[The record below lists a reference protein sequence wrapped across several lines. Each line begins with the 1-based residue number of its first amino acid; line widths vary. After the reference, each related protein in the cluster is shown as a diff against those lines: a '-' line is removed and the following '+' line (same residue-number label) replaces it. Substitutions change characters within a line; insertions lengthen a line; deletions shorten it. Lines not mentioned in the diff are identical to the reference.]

1 MGTTTDRGNTKKTV
15 TTTLTQV
22 FRGLL
27 DILHQSRSDLHQ
39 TLNTHIRSFD
49 QKTKE
54 DELDLGVTGFWS
66 LMLELVF
73 NCYTQTVL
81 AVGITLVMLLSLIT
95 YHVRFVAYLLGNTF
109 FRQARPLTE
118 DELRMYHAQ
127 QQTFNDAVGLFVKK
141 EPITEPERKDP
152 KIEDD
157 GKVVRRVVYEET
169 KVKK

>member
-1 MGTTTDRGNTKKTV
+1 MGTTTDRGHTKKAV
-15 TTTLTQV
+15 ATTTQM

-27 DILHQSRSDLHQ
+27 DILHQNRADLHQ

-49 QKTKE
+49 RKTNE
-54 DELDLGVTGFWS
+54 DQELDLGVAGFWS

-81 AVGITLVMLLSLIT
+81 AVGITLILLLSMIT
-95 YHVRFVAYLLGNTF
+95 YPVKFVTGLLANTF
-109 FRQARPLTE
+109 FRSSRPLTE
-118 DELRMYHAQ
+118 EEIRMYHAQ
-127 QQTFNDAVGLFVKK
+127 QQAFNDAVGIGKK
-141 EPITEPERKDP
+141 EPMSETERKEP
-152 KIEDD
+152 GIEDD

>member
-1 MGTTTDRGNTKKTV
+1 MGTTTDRGHTKKTV
-15 TTTLTQV
+15 TTMTQM

-27 DILHQSRSDLHQ
+27 DILHQNRSDLHQ
-39 TLNTHIRSFD
+39 TLNSHIRSFD
-49 QKTKE
+49 RKTDQ
-54 DELDLGVTGFWS
+54 DELELGVTGFWS

-95 YHVRFVAYLLGNTF
+95 YPVRFVVYLLGNTF

-127 QQTFNDAVGLFVKK
+127 QQAFNEAMGIGKK
-141 EPITEPERKDP
+141 DPITEAERKEP
-152 KIEDD
+152 GIEDD

>member
-1 MGTTTDRGNTKKTV
+1 MGTATDRGNSKKTV
-15 TTTLTQV
+15 TTTQM

-27 DILHQSRSDLHQ
+27 DILHQNRSDLHQ

-49 QKTKE
+49 RKTDE
-54 DELDLGVTGFWS
+54 DELDLGVVGFWS
-66 LMLELVF
+66 LMLELVL

-81 AVGITLVMLLSLIT
+81 AVGITLVLFLSLIT
-95 YHVRFVAYLLGNTF
+95 YPVKFLTGLLSNTF
-109 FRQARPLTE
+109 FRQTRPLTE
-118 DELRMYHAQ
+118 DELRMYHTQ

>member
-1 MGTTTDRGNTKKTV
+1 M
-15 TTTLTQV
+15 TQV

-27 DILHQSRSDLHQ
+27 DILHHNRSELHQ
-39 TLNTHIRSFD
+39 NLNAHIRSFD
-49 QKTKE
+49 RKSTDE
-54 DELDLGVTGFWS
+54 DLDTSTVGFWS

-95 YHVRFVAYLLGNTF
+95 FPVRFIGSLLHNTF
-109 FRQARPLTE
+109 FRQARPLTD

-127 QQTFNDAVGLFVKK
+127 QQAFNEAVGIVKK
-141 EPITEPERKDP
+141 EPMTEAERKDP
-152 KIEDD
+152 AIEDD

>member
-1 MGTTTDRGNTKKTV
+1 MGTTTDRGNTKKAV
-15 TTTLTQV
+15 TTTTQM

-27 DILHQSRSDLHQ
+27 DILHQNRSDLHQ

-49 QKTKE
+49 RKTNE
-54 DELDLGVTGFWS
+54 EELDLGVTGFWS

-81 AVGITLVMLLSLIT
+81 AVGITLVLLLSLIT
-95 YHVRFVAYLLGNTF
+95 YPVKFLTGLLSNTF
-109 FRQARPLTE
+109 FRQTRPLTE
-118 DELRMYHAQ
+118 DELRMYHTQ
-127 QQTFNDAVGLFVKK
+127 QQAFNDAVGIGKKDPVPDTERK
-141 EPITEPERKDP
+141 EPG
-152 KIEDD
+152 IEDD

>member
-1 MGTTTDRGNTKKTV
+1 MGTTTDRGHTKKTV
-15 TTTLTQV
+15 TTMTQM

-27 DILHQSRSDLHQ
+27 DILHQNRSDLHQ
-39 TLNTHIRSFD
+39 SLNTHIRSFD
-49 QKTKE
+49 RKTDQ

-95 YHVRFVAYLLGNTF
+95 YPVRFVVYLLGNTF
-109 FRQARPLTE
+109 FRHPRPLTE

-127 QQTFNDAVGLFVKK
+127 QQAFNDAVGIGKK
-141 EPITEPERKDP
+141 DPMSEAERKDP

>member
-1 MGTTTDRGNTKKTV
+1 MGTTTDRGHTKKTV
-15 TTTLTQV
+15 TTMTQM

-27 DILHQSRSDLHQ
+27 DILHQNRSDLHQ
-39 TLNTHIRSFD
+39 TLNSHIRSFD
-49 QKTKE
+49 SKTDQ

-95 YHVRFVAYLLGNTF
+95 YPVRFVVYLLGNTF
-109 FRQARPLTE
+109 FRQTRSLTE
-118 DELRMYHAQ
+118 DEIRMYHAQ
-127 QQTFNDAVGLFVKK
+127 QQAFNDAVGIFGKK
-141 EPITEPERKDP
+141 NPITEPERKEP

-157 GKVVRRVVYEET
+157 DKVVRRVVYEET

>member
-1 MGTTTDRGNTKKTV
+1 MGTTTDRGHTKKTV
-15 TTTLTQV
+15 TTMTQM

-27 DILHQSRSDLHQ
+27 DILHQNRSDLHQ
-39 TLNTHIRSFD
+39 SLNLHIRSFD
-49 QKTKE
+49 RKTDQ

-95 YHVRFVAYLLGNTF
+95 YPVRFVVYLLGNTF

-127 QQTFNDAVGLFVKK
+127 QQAFNEAMGIGKK
-141 EPITEPERKDP
+141 DPITEAERKDP